1 MRGDNRFDTGILG
14 SFVSDAMAVYICNRV
29 VVYGVFWDDG
39 LIVR

>member
-1 MRGDNRFDTGILG
+1 MQGGNRFDTGILG
-14 SFVSDAMAVYICNRV
+14 SFVSDVRAVYICNRV